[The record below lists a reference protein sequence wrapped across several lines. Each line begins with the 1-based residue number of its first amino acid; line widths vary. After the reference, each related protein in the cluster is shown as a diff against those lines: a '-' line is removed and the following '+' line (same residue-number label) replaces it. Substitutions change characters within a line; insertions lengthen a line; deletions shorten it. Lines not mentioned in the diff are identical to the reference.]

1 MLTFAELKPRL
12 QKVGPHLTKEEAA
25 ELIYWPRGRRG
36 RPRRRAQEWRE
47 QSSNGKITEPDN
59 SPGVEQFYKD
69 ASALAAELLALLYDS
84 VQVATNLPEALKA
97 QIPH

>member
-25 ELIYWPRGRRG
+25 ELIW
-36 RPRRRAQEWRE
+36 QEWRE
-47 QSSNGKITEPDN
+47 QSYNGEMTGTGYG
-59 SPGVEQFYKD
+59 PGVEQFYKD
-69 ASALAAELLALLYDS
+69 ASALAAELPALLYDS

-97 QIPH
+97 QNQH

>member
-12 QKVGPHLTKEEAA
+12 QKIGPHLTKEEAA
-25 ELIYWPRGRRG
+25 DLIW
-36 RPRRRAQEWRE
+36 QEWQE
-47 QSSNGKITEPDN
+47 QSYNGKVTETDN

-69 ASALAAELLALLYDS
+69 ATALAAELLALLYES

-97 QIPH
+97 QTQH

>member
-25 ELIYWPRGRRG
+25 ELIW
-36 RPRRRAQEWRE
+36 QEWRE